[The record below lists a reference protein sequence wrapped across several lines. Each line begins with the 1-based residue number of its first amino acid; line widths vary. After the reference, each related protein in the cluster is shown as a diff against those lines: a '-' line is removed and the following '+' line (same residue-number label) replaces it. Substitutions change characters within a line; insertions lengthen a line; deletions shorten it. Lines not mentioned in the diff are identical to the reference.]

1 MKFSEALKEYIDTAI
16 DQANGGFRHIK
27 ILERQKRLLEIMD
40 KEIAKLPAKE
50 AIVKI
55 ISR

>member
-16 DQANGGFRHIK
+16 GQANGDFRHIK
-27 ILERQKRLLEIMD
+27 IVERQKRLLEIMD

-50 AIVKI
+50 ATVTL